1 MVAEFI
7 LLVWRNFDVVS
18 IDLKIIRYSS
28 RMATY
33 DSVDDQLLAE
43 LQKDARQTNRE
54 LARAVGIAESTCLE
68 RVRNLQR
75 SGAIEG
81 FHAEI
86 DLASLGRNVQA
97 IISVRLQPKTRKA
110 IEAFTEFVVTLPETL
125 AMFVVSGSD
134 DFLVQVAV
142 ADPAQLE
149 AFVLD
154 HIAQHPNIAD
164 VHTALVYEHIKR
176 RPLERLDV
184 SSSGS
189 RLAPR

>member
-1 MVAEFI
+1 MAAEG
-7 LLVWRNFDVVS
+7 
-18 IDLKIIRYSS
+18 
-28 RMATY
+28 
-33 DSVDDQLLAE
+33 SVDDRLLTE

-75 SGAIEG
+75 NGAIEG
-81 FHAEI
+81 FHAEV
-86 DLASLGRNVQA
+86 DLPALGRNVQA
-97 IISVRLQPKTRKA
+97 IIAVRLQPKTRNA
-110 IEAFTEFVVTLPETL
+110 IEAFTDFVLALPETL

-142 ADPAQLE
+142 PDPAQLE

-164 VHTALVYEHIKR
+164 VHTSLVYEHIKR
-176 RPLERLDV
+176 RPLERLDA

-189 RLAPR
+189 RLGPPVGRAPVERRS

>member
-1 MVAEFI
+1 MFGMPP
-7 LLVWRNFDVVS
+7 NN
-18 IDLKIIRYSS
+18 
-28 RMATY
+28 
-33 DSVDDQLLAE
+33 SVDERLLME
-43 LQKDARQTNRE
+43 LQKNARRTNRE

-81 FHAEI
+81 FHAEVN
-86 DLASLGRNVQA
+86 LADLGRNVQA
-97 IISVRLQPKTRKA
+97 IISVRLQPKTRRA
-110 IEAFTEFVVTLPETL
+110 IDAFTDFVLTLPETL
-125 AMFVVSGSD
+125 AFFVVSGHD

-142 ADPAQLE
+142 PDPAALE

-164 VHTALVYEHIKR
+164 VHTSLVYEHIKR
-176 RPLERLDV
+176 RPLERLDP

-189 RLAPR
+189 RLGPVIRRAPSGIKR